1 MTFFDF
7 LNNVVNV
14 VGYPALVVIVG
25 YFVRQAR
32 NKAQEEST
40 VAPTAKQRKLW
51 SDASNALEV
60 LETVAKNYVA
70 GLDKV
75 DAPNSEKRK
84 QAQVQLQ
91 AYADEHHIP
100 VDVDYINGLV
110 ESKVNALR
118 ATQGLASG
126 NTTDNGQT
134 VTISSQQAND
144 LTK

>member
-1 MTFFDF
+1 MQI
-7 LNNVVNV
+7 LNEVYNA
-14 VGYPALVVIVG
+14 VGTVAVFTVI
-25 YFVRQAR
+25 YFGIKTLR
-32 NKAQEEST
+32 NKTQEEST

-126 NTTDNGQT
+126 TTTDNGQT
-134 VTISSQQAND
+134 VTISSKQADD

>member
-1 MTFFDF
+1 MQIFSELYNAIGTVAVFT
-7 LNNVVNV
+7 
-14 VGYPALVVIVG
+14 II
-25 YFVRQAR
+25 YFVIKQLRS
-32 NKAQEEST
+32 KTQEEST

-134 VTISSQQAND
+134 VTISSQQVND

>member
-1 MTFFDF
+1 MQIFNELYNAIGTVAVFT
-7 LNNVVNV
+7 
-14 VGYPALVVIVG
+14 VI
-25 YFVRQAR
+25 YFVIKQLRS
-32 NKAQEEST
+32 KAQEEST

-134 VTISSQQAND
+134 VTISSQQVND

>member
-1 MTFFDF
+1 MQI
-7 LNNVVNV
+7 LNDLYNAIGTVAVFT
-14 VGYPALVVIVG
+14 VI
-25 YFVRQAR
+25 YFVVKQLRS
-32 NKAQEEST
+32 KAQEEST

-134 VTISSQQAND
+134 VTISSQQVND

>member
-1 MTFFDF
+1 MQIINELYNAIGTVAVFT
-7 LNNVVNV
+7 
-14 VGYPALVVIVG
+14 VI
-25 YFVRQAR
+25 YFVIKQLRS
-32 NKAQEEST
+32 KAQEEST

-126 NTTDNGQT
+126 NNTDTGQT
-134 VTISSQQAND
+134 VTISSQQVND

>member
-1 MTFFDF
+1 MQI
-7 LNNVVNV
+7 LNDLYNAIGTV
-14 VGYPALVVIVG
+14 ALFTVI
-25 YFVRQAR
+25 YFVVKQLRS
-32 NKAQEEST
+32 KAQEEST

-134 VTISSQQAND
+134 VTISSQQVND